1 MVEICNCVT
10 FLANSAHVQFGFV
23 SVVDELQYEA
33 AAALSTMISIS
44 SPASLVTSGQMSQ
57 RQQQQQ
63 RVESRSP
70 SSSWGS
76 QDEVLPGFHTIVN
89 YPENIK
95 SNKSTALSQHRNS
108 NKATKFA
115 CCVMCNI
122 MCSVGKSSVKVIEDG
137 EVAKDMQHHVDHGHM
152 NGVVSDSENSTTSSG
167 NIQHLQPALSKV
179 SFIPKQNKGLCTGCD
194 SVIWVIAKSGQKIKW
209 CKGCKNFKPLAGFG
223 AKERATKCSKCRNR
237 QRQKYASQ
245 KKEAIAKKGGEL
257 KFRQIP
263 STVAA
268 EIHI

>member
-44 SPASLVTSGQMSQ
+44 SPASLVTSGQMS
-57 RQQQQQ
+57 QQQ